1 MVGWRVFLWVVI
13 VLAICLFLYAVRGV
27 LLPFLIAFALSAIL
41 DPFVRKLRLRGWS
54 RFWSVM
60 SIMTV
65 FVGIL
70 IGLGTWLGPVVST
83 QVGNFRGEFDKL
95 ISSVVNVKTDDNFF
109 VRW

>member
-13 VLAICLFLYAVRGV
+13 VLAIGLFLYAVRGV

-60 SIMTV
+60 SVMTIFTGV
-65 FVGIL
+65 L
-70 IGLGTWLGPVVST
+70 IGLAMWLGPVVSA
-83 QVGNFRGEFDKL
+83 QVGNFRGEFDKVV
-95 ISSVVNVKTDDNFF
+95 SQVVN
-109 VRW
+109 